1 MMPMTKAP
9 PSLPRL
15 NWWQLVFIVGVPLF
29 LVTGTCYRA
38 PGPKTVASS
47 SHLVTLETAAP
58 EVVAQSFLQ
67 ILRMENLKLSYGY
80 LSAEAKKGLSEGA
93 FQKQLLDRLED
104 QDLQWELSYRQV
116 LPRMADGKQARVE
129 VLPPEQGN
137 RPTWQWELVKESSG
151 WKINRMHGGPVE
163 L

>member
-1 MMPMTKAP
+1 MSAGQAP

-15 NWWQLVFIVGVPLF
+15 TWWQLVFVVGVPLF
-29 LVTGTCYRA
+29 LVTSTCYRA
-38 PGPKTVASS
+38 PRPRTIASASPVVTV
-47 SHLVTLETAAP
+47 ETAAP

-80 LSAEAKKGLSEGA
+80 LSAEAKKKLSEGA
-93 FQKQLLDRLED
+93 FQKQLLERLKD
-104 QDLQWELSYRQV
+104 QDLQWELPYRQIRPGV
-116 LPRMADGKQARVE
+116 ANGKQVRVE

-137 RPTWQWELVKESSG
+137 RPTWQWELVKESTG
-151 WKINRMHGGPVE
+151 WKIDRMHGGPVE